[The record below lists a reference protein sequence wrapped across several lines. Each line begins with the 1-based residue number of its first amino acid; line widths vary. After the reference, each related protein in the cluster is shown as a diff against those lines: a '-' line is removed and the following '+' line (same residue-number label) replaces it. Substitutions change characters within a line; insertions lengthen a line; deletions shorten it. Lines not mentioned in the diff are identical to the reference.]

1 MPVYKWQRRTTEHFG
16 LVWFPI
22 VRFELETR
30 QGRFRP
36 LALQIDSGA
45 VVSLL
50 RRSSAD
56 LLGVSLESGKRIEL
70 TSVGDTKT
78 GAYVHNVRTRFNES
92 FTRDVR
98 FAIAETEDVPNLLGR
113 LDVFDF
119 LRIVFDP
126 VNHETQ
132 VTSS

>member
-1 MPVYKWQRRTTEHFG
+1 M
-16 LVWFPI
+16 VWFPI
-22 VRFELETR
+22 AELELETSNG
-30 QGRFRP
+30 QFRP

-56 LLGVSLESGKRIEL
+56 LLGVRLESGKRIEL
-70 TSVGDTKT
+70 ASVGDGKT
-78 GAYVHNVRTRFNES
+78 GAYVHHVRTRFNED

-113 LDVFDF
+113 LDVFDV

-126 VNHETQ
+126 LNRETQ
-132 VTSS
+132 VTPTQ